1 MKKTLLIALLLTISA
16 CANLPAQTF
25 SLISGREP
33 VTSLD
38 GRWRFHT
45 GDDPAWADPN
55 FDDSAWPLLR
65 SDQSWTTQGYP
76 DYTGM
81 AWYRFRVELPSDP
94 EQLSLALPHIL
105 TNYEVYADGALIGTC
120 GKMPS
125 GPAYGA
131 GGGFRAYSIPLANT
145 HRDNLTI
152 AIRVW
157 QWPGWAMYN
166 PGGPAEGGALIGSTA
181 LIEKQ
186 QALWRTALQWR
197 LAGTGML
204 IAFQTLAG
212 LCALFL
218 FAMRRSEREYLW
230 FSLIMLFAI
239 GSESGTLFMSLHPLP
254 TMVATKVVESL
265 GESCVGLAEIAFYR
279 TLLKGKRT
287 PLYWAAFIG
296 LSLTLVLNFV
306 QPFFGNPH
314 IAGFRMARDSMM
326 LPLYV
331 WMLSLLFTRARQNFL
346 DARLLIAP
354 VVMQKAALVFQQG
367 ADLLAN
373 LGLQHTLGYHVLLF
387 EHPVPVELLAAANGL
402 FLLAMLAILI
412 HRFTRTRSQEERFAS
427 EVLAARNVQQFLIP
441 EHLPQTPGLAIESE
455 YRPAREVGGDFFQVL
470 PNTTDGS
477 ALIVVGD
484 VAGKG
489 MEAGMLA
496 TLIVG
501 AIRTAASFTTDPGKI
516 IALLNERMH
525 GRGLAT
531 CLALRIEKDGAAALA
546 NAGHLPPYLNGQEL
560 PIEGALPLGAVP
572 GIDFPVLHFK
582 FAQGDSLMLMTD
594 GVAEAQD
601 AEGHLFGFDRIAE
614 LLKQGIA
621 AAALASAAQTFGQED
636 DITVLTVARLAR
648 VST

>member
-1 MKKTLLIALLLTISA
+1 
-16 CANLPAQTF
+16 
-25 SLISGREP
+25 
-33 VTSLD
+33 
-38 GRWRFHT
+38 
-45 GDDPAWADPN
+45 
-55 FDDSAWPLLR
+55 
-65 SDQSWTTQGYP
+65 
-76 DYTGM
+76 
-81 AWYRFRVELPSDP
+81 
-94 EQLSLALPHIL
+94 
-105 TNYEVYADGALIGTC
+105 
-120 GKMPS
+120 
-125 GPAYGA
+125 
-131 GGGFRAYSIPLANT
+131 
-145 HRDNLTI
+145 
-152 AIRVW
+152 
-157 QWPGWAMYN
+157 
-166 PGGPAEGGALIGSTA
+166 
-181 LIEKQ
+181 
-186 QALWRTALQWR
+186 
-197 LAGTGML
+197 ML

-239 GSESGTLFMSLHPLP
+239 GSESVRLMMSFHPLP
-254 TMVATKVVESL
+254 TMVGTKVIESL

-287 PLYWAAFIG
+287 PLYWAAVIC
-296 LSLTLVLNFV
+296 LSLTLALNFA
-306 QPFFGNPH
+306 QPFFSNPH
-314 IAGFRMARDSMM
+314 IAGFRMVRDSMM

-354 VVMQKAALVFQQG
+354 VLLQKAALIFQQG
-367 ADLLAN
+367 TDLMAN
-373 LGLQHTLGYHVLLF
+373 LGLQHELGYYILLF

-427 EVLAARNVQQFLIP
+427 EVQAARNVQQYLIP
-441 EHLPQTPGLAIESE
+441 EHLPPTPGLVIESE

-470 PNTTDGS
+470 PNATDGS

-501 AIRTAASFTTDPGKI
+501 AIRTAAGFTTDPGKL

-531 CLALRIEKDGAAALA
+531 CLALRIERDGNAILA
-546 NAGHLPPYLNGQEL
+546 NAGHITPFLNGQEL

-572 GIDFPVLHFK
+572 SIEFPVLHFNL
-582 FAQGDSLMLMTD
+582 AEGDALMLMTD
-594 GVAEAQD
+594 GVAEAQN
-601 AEGHLFGFDRIAE
+601 AEGHLFGFERIAE
-614 LLKQGIA
+614 LLQKGIA
-621 AAALASAAQTFGQED
+621 AAALASAAQSFGQED
-636 DITVLTVARLAR
+636 DITVLTVACRTA
-648 VST
+648 SA

>member
-1 MKKTLLIALLLTISA
+1 MKTAALLALSLVLPA
-16 CANLPAQTF
+16 CTGLRAQTF
-25 SLISGREP
+25 SLQTQREP

-38 GRWRFHT
+38 GLWRFHT
-45 GDDPAWADPN
+45 GDNPAWADPN

-65 SDQSWTTQGYP
+65 SDQSWTAQGYP

-81 AWYRFRVELPSDP
+81 AWYRFSVELPSDP
-94 EQLSLALPHIL
+94 EQLSLALPHII
-105 TNYEVYADGALIGTC
+105 TNYEVYADGALIGTY

-125 GPAYGA
+125 GPAYA
-131 GGGFRAYSIPLANT
+131 GGGRFRGYYSIPLAST
-145 HRDNLTI
+145 HRDKVTI

-157 QWPGWAMYN
+157 QWPGWTMYN

-181 LIEKQ
+181 LIQQQ
-186 QALWRTALQWR
+186 QALWRAVLQWG

-287 PLYWAAFIG
+287 PLYLAAVIG

-306 QPFFGNPH
+306 QPFFSNPH

-373 LGLQHTLGYHVLLF
+373 LGLQHTLGYHALLF

-441 EHLPQTPGLAIESE
+441 VHLPQTPGLAIESE

-516 IALLNERMH
+516 IALLNERML

-572 GIDFPVLHFK
+572 GIDFPVLNFK

-614 LLKQGIA
+614 LLEQGMA

-636 DITVLTVARLAR
+636 DITVLTVARLTALA
-648 VST
+648 